1 MTDTSVF
8 DDLAAAWGEFQREYW
23 DEWSAFIACAQS
35 ADWNEALQR
44 QLEMFEHLST
54 AAMKLR
60 GECIRAGIK
69 NLERSELSGPLPA
82 EALESIRE
90 QAERWFEA
98 EQQALGT
105 WMDTSRSLYAEGQST
120 QNLPLSPE
128 SAVET
133 WRNTVEQMLNLQS
146 SWLGSPGAAGAQAK
160 TGRSAAKPARKVKI
174 KEEAPAPKASGSAKT
189 SAAG

>member
-8 DDLAAAWGEFQREYW
+8 DDLAAAWGEFQRDYW
-23 DEWSAFIACAQS
+23 DEWSAFIASAQN
-35 ADWNEALQR
+35 ADWNEALER
-44 QLEMFEHLST
+44 QLELFEHLST

-69 NLERSELSGPLPA
+69 NLERSELSGPLPE
-82 EALESIRE
+82 EALETIRD

-105 WMDTSRSLYAEGQST
+105 WMDTSRSLYPSGETSAT
-120 QNLPLSPE
+120 LPLSPE
-128 SAVET
+128 SAVDT
-133 WRNTVEQMLNLQS
+133 WRNTVEQLLSLQS
-146 SWLGSPGAAGAQAK
+146 SWLGAAQPAGQSRQ
-160 TGRSAAKPARKVKI
+160 TRGSAKPSRTSKPKSEHAS
-174 KEEAPAPKASGSAKT
+174 KETGATKT

>member
-23 DEWSAFIACAQS
+23 DEWSEFIASAQN
-35 ADWNEALQR
+35 ADWKEALER
-44 QLEMFEHLST
+44 QLALFEHLST

-69 NLERSELSGPLPA
+69 NLERSELSGPLPE
-82 EALESIRE
+82 EALETIRD

-98 EQQALGT
+98 EQQALGS
-105 WMDTSRSLYAEGQST
+105 WMDTSRSLYPSGDVPSG
-120 QNLPLSPE
+120 LSLSPE
-128 SAVET
+128 SAVDT
-133 WRNTVEQMLNLQS
+133 WRNTVEQLLSLQS
-146 SWLGSPGAAGAQAK
+146 SWLGSGAQPPSM
-160 TGRSAAKPARKVKI
+160 RSRRSAKPAKASR
-174 KEEAPAPKASGSAKT
+174 PKAEHASKDSASPKT

>member
-23 DEWSAFIACAQS
+23 DEWSAFIASAQS
-35 ADWNEALQR
+35 ADWNDALQR
-44 QLEMFEHLST
+44 QLEMFEHLSS

-105 WMDTSRSLYAEGQST
+105 WMDTSRSLYGQG
-120 QNLPLSPE
+120 QGPKNLPLSPE

-133 WRNTVEQMLNLQS
+133 WRNTVEQLLNLQS
-146 SWLGSPGAAGAQAK
+146 AWLGSPATASAPSKA
-160 TGRSAAKPARKVKI
+160 GRSAAKPARKVKI
-174 KEEAPAPKASGSAKT
+174 KEESAAKESGSAKT